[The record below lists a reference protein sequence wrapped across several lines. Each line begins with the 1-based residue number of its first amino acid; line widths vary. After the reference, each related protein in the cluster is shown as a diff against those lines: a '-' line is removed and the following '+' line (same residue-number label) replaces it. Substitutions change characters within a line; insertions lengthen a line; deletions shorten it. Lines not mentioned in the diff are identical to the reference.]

1 MKVCAHLFT
10 PYTLSPNTSLPLP
23 PLIMI
28 SRPSQLPI
36 PLGSL
41 LQTITDTD
49 SDTIAIA
56 IDWPEDWTLTEFAR
70 YSCISQTNDGDP
82 RLLCPGLALLP
93 LSQRLDRMCDLNTQP
108 LTGLHVVS

>member
-10 PYTLSPNTSLPLP
+10 PYTLSPNTPPPLP
-23 PLIMI
+23 PIIMI
-28 SRPSQLPI
+28 SRLSQPPI
-36 PLGSL
+36 SLGSL

-49 SDTIAIA
+49 SDTIAI
-56 IDWPEDWTLTEFAR
+56 DWSEDWTLTAFAR

-82 RLLCPGLALLP
+82 RLLCPGLSLLP
-93 LSQRLDRMCDLNTQP
+93 LSRRLDRMCDLNTQP